1 VAQDCF
7 LWLYKYIMANFLFS
21 RQAGFL
27 CLGLFSLTILLGNWV
42 VGNVGTVCQAG
53 GPCLIPVWPGIMAP
67 SGVMLAGLA
76 LVLRD
81 AVQSLLGK
89 SWSLVAIVIGAA
101 LSAWL
106 APAEIVLGSTL
117 AFLFSELADFAVYTP
132 LRDRHLTAAIIFSGL
147 VGSVVDSVIFL
158 GMAFGSLDFVLGQ
171 VIGKFWMS
179 LLGGAVIMLWRS
191 LDKRP
196 ALRH

>member
-1 VAQDCF
+1 
-7 LWLYKYIMANFLFS
+7 MANFLFS